1 MQRCCPH
8 WCQGRLSE
16 GGVGIVIA
24 APSPQHGRPNGGCP
38 HLVFALPRI
47 LTPGAPP
54 ERGRSGFVRVDV
66 RSAVG
71 GGSGMLWLSISMYW
85 RNAGKDC
92 LFFGLSAAC
101 SRPQVN
107 LFLLSIVGFIS
118 IELATSAETKKSIA
132 INISLEAHPISKWL
146 RS

>member
-1 MQRCCPH
+1 M
-8 WCQGRLSE
+8 
-16 GGVGIVIA
+16 
-24 APSPQHGRPNGGCP
+24 
-38 HLVFALPRI
+38 FALPRI

-54 ERGRSGFVRVDV
+54 ERGCSGFVRVDV
-66 RSAVG
+66 RSAVS

-85 RNAGKDC
+85 RNAGMDC

-101 SRPQVN
+101 SGPQVN
-107 LFLLSIVGFIS
+107 LLLLPIVGFIS

-132 INISLEAHPISKWL
+132 TINISLEAHPISKWL